1 MPRKPPTAGGRPE
14 TPAELIARITAEHS
28 GGAGATGRHSAV
40 AVLPAR
46 GRTRAAR
53 RAEPDAGES
62 AGRHSFERPATA
74 LIPRQAQPAEPTQTS
89 ETARPAQPSGTAQP
103 SETEQPSGAA
113 EPSGATQAPDTKQA
127 PERAQAS
134 STPQPPESGQA
145 PTAAQPRAAAQT
157 SAAGQTS
164 TAAQTSTIDGP
175 SPGALPGRRR
185 RHAAAASATQD
196 TSGPG
201 IRPLVRQLAPLAVG
215 AVVVL
220 LATFIA
226 VTLRP
231 EPNPQEPELSAAL
244 VDAED
249 PSVVRMAPDDVN
261 RPTAPPPP
269 AAPSASEDVAWTP
282 VAGDEFTTGLS
293 PQWTVYDDRGRS
305 PEAVSVENGMLVIRG
320 DAAGRTGGVAWTEG
334 SRFGRWEMRAR
345 FPQGDPRYHPTLLLW
360 PTDVAWPAGG
370 EIDIAETASSSDT
383 VSFFLHHGTDN
394 AQLYTDRPLDITQWH
409 DYAVEWTENRVTGY
423 LDGQK
428 WFESTDPATLPP
440 GRMQAAVQL
449 DWFPDIGN
457 ESRAAGPVAPTEM
470 QVDHVRMYT
479 AGRP

>member
-53 RAEPDAGES
+53 RAGPDTGES

-74 LIPRQAQPAEPTQTS
+74 LIPRQARPAEPTQAS
-89 ETARPAQPSGTAQP
+89 ETARPP
-103 SETEQPSGAA
+103 GAA
-113 EPSGATQAPDTKQA
+113 QAPETKQA
-127 PERAQAS
+127 PESAQAPGTAPSPGRAQAP
-134 STPQPPESGQA
+134 TTAQPPTTVQA
-145 PTAAQPRAAAQT
+145 
-157 SAAGQTS
+157 S
-164 TAAQTSTIDGP
+164 TAAQTSTAARTSTIDGT

-185 RHAAAASATQD
+185 RHAAAASDTQD
-196 TSGPG
+196 TGGPG
-201 IRPLVRQLAPLAVG
+201 IRSLARQLAPLAVG

-231 EPNPQEPELSAAL
+231 APNPQEPELSAAL

-249 PSVVRMAPDDVN
+249 PSVVRVAPDDVN

-305 PEAVSVENGMLVIRG
+305 PEAVSVENGVLVIRG

-449 DWFPDIGN
+449 DRFPDTGN
-457 ESRAAGPVAPTEM
+457 GNRAAGPVAPTEM